1 MPLTLTVPLEVL
13 QIVDQCTMLPFMP
26 LFTSHGAVSPGGV
39 GGLRA
44 LGGSRLSVAMQ
55 AVLINSTVPSGRGR
69 TPSDRGFHAGQG
81 VGTANSHFPA
91 LTCSSAFAVSVAATR
106 WQQCRLLWRQP
117 LRLSCAFPVPRI
129 SLCEMT
135 LDLTDEKAAQLML
148 LRQTVE
154 RSPESLRLRARRTQK
169 LGKNCRTEPN
179 PVERWQDPQKFR

>member
-91 LTCSSAFAVSVAATR
+91 LTCSSAFAVSVASHTLATM
-106 WQQCRLLWRQP
+106 QAP
-117 LRLSCAFPVPRI
+117 LATTAAAIMRPPRTAHI
-129 SLCEMT
+129 IWEMT
-135 LDLTDEKAAQLML
+135 LDLTDEKAALLML

-154 RSPESLRLRARRTQK
+154 RSPESLHLCARCTQK
-169 LGKNCRTEPN
+169 LGENCRTEPN
-179 PVERWQDPQKFR
+179 PVERSRDRQKFR